1 MGVRKGRG
9 GGRRSTPAHPPPH
22 LRPIHPV
29 PAPSIR
35 RRTVP
40 AVRRRRGERAWFGWR
55 GELARHGAGR
65 AAWGAAKTPHNGPPG
80 GAQHRLVRSG
90 RGGCPRSRSA
100 QHRLVR
106 AHRGP
111 GGGPSAAPPPT
122 PPRQRRDQRPPSS
135 PSTPPPI
142 VPRIVS
148 RLVPAPP
155 PRRPTP
161 RRAFHLSAQDLA
173 SLAAW
178 RRPGGGGQK

>member
-1 MGVRKGRG
+1 MTRAAGANGP
-9 GGRRSTPAHPPPH
+9 STPSPP
-22 LRPIHPV
+22 RQYAA
-29 PAPSIR
+29 APS
-35 RRTVP
+35 P
-40 AVRRRRGERAWFGWR
+40 LCAGGAVSGPGLAGG

-111 GGGPSAAPPPT
+111 GEGPSAAPPPT

-161 RRAFHLSAQDLA
+161 RRAFHLSGQDLA
-173 SLAAW
+173 SLATW